1 MRMRTLVCASLLVP
15 VLALAQPKTAEEW
28 YKEGETQYNLG
39 EFDKAAEAF
48 KQGFALE
55 AVDSKKA
62 AYLYNVAQ
70 AYRQGGKCKDAA
82 FFYKRYLSLK
92 DQDTAK
98 PISAQ
103 KRAETERFISD
114 MEACAKNLEA
124 NAKKPPDSTMSP
136 NGGDGSGSAARPETA
151 GAGSGSGKVV
161 AENGEGGEGSDEEGG
176 DEGVTKTVFP
186 PPKVLSARFVG
197 GAAKI
202 SAGNL
207 DVPIQASFGLIGGY
221 PVFVQDKLE
230 IDAGAAITFTPVP
243 YENTMTMAKKNASFT
258 SLLADAGA
266 TYLVTPRIGLRG
278 DVGVGVLVF
287 SGISDAGNPFTDM
300 GAPTSGAL
308 TMLAVRAAVSADY
321 AITPNVYATVA
332 PFAFSYSPAKE
343 GLRTDIKSIT
353 RMDFML
359 GVGYRM

>member
-15 VLALAQPKTAEEW
+15 MLALAQPKTADDW

-55 AVDSKKA
+55 AVESKKA

-70 AYRQGGKCKDAA
+70 AYRQGGKCKDSA

-98 PISAQ
+98 PLSAQ
-103 KRAETERFISD
+103 KRTEVEGFISD
-114 MEACAKNLEA
+114 MDACAKKMEA
-124 NAKKPPDSTMSP
+124 NAKKPPDSTMP
-136 NGGDGSGSAARPETA
+136 PGGSGDTGGSATRPDSA

-161 AENGEGGEGSDEEGG
+161 AENGDEGSDDGEGSDT
-176 DEGVTKTVFP
+176 GVSAAVFP
-186 PPKVLSARFVG
+186 PPKLLSARFIG

-202 SAGNL
+202 SAGSL

-221 PVFVQDKLE
+221 PVYVQDQLE
-230 IDAGAAITFTPVP
+230 IDAGAAITFTPLP
-243 YENTMTMAKKNASFT
+243 YQNTMTMVNKNASMT
-258 SLLADAGA
+258 TVLADAGA
-266 TYLVTPRIGLRG
+266 TYLVAPRIGLRA
-278 DVGVGVLVF
+278 DVGVGALIF
-287 SGISDAGNPFTDM
+287 GGISDAGNPFTDM

-308 TMLAVRAAVSADY
+308 TMLAVRGGVSADY
-321 AITPNVYATVA
+321 AITSNFYATLA
-332 PFAFSYSPAKE
+332 PFAFTYSPAKS
-343 GLRTDIKSIT
+343 GLRSDIKSLT
-353 RMDFML
+353 RMDFMV

>member
-15 VLALAQPKTAEEW
+15 VLALAQPKTADEW

-55 AVDSKKA
+55 TADSKKA

-103 KRAETERFISD
+103 KRAETEHFIAD
-114 MEACAKNLEA
+114 MESCAKNLEA
-124 NAKKPPDSTMSP
+124 NAKKPPDSTMNP
-136 NGGDGSGSAARPETA
+136 DGKGEGSGSAVRPDTA
-151 GAGSGSGKVV
+151 GAGSGSGKTV
-161 AENGEGGEGSDEEGG
+161 AEGG
-176 DEGVTKTVFP
+176 DEGSDDDGGDGGSVTQTVFP
-186 PPKVLSARFVG
+186 PATVLSARFVG

-202 SAGNL
+202 SAGSL
-207 DVPIQASFGLIGGY
+207 EVPVQASFGLIGGY

-230 IDAGAAITFTPVP
+230 IDAGAALTFTPVP
-243 YENTMTMAKKNASFT
+243 FVNTMTMAKKNASFT

-266 TYLVTPRIGLRG
+266 TYFVTPRIGLRG
-278 DVGVGVLVF
+278 DLGVGLLVF
-287 SGISDAGNPFTDM
+287 SGIAEAGNPFTDM

-321 AITPNVYATVA
+321 AITSNIYATVA
-332 PFAFSYSPAKE
+332 PFAFTYSPPKS
-343 GLRTDIKSIT
+343 GLKSDIKSIT
-353 RMDFML
+353 RMDFMV